1 MKAEQFDNHPPM
13 ISAKDLS
20 YTLENCIKAKDQLIK
35 DGMKE
40 SDFYLHDSAYSDHYL
55 HNEPMVK
62 CKDDECISAL
72 ELYKQKYLSEEDDK
86 NMADFYIENNLI

>member
-1 MKAEQFDNHPPM
+1 M

-20 YTLENCIKAKDQLIK
+20 YTLENCIIAKDQLIK

-40 SDFYLHDSAYSDHYL
+40 SDFYLHDSTYSDHYL